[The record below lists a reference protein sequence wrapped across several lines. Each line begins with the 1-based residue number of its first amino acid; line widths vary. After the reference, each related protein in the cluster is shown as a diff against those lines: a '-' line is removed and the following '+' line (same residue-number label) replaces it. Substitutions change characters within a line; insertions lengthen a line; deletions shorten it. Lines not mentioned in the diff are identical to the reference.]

1 MGLVGGRGGAWEV
14 GRGGKG
20 MAEWNS
26 GRALIR
32 YVRTVTERTVLRGN

>member
-1 MGLVGGRGGAWEV
+1 VREESGMMRSVKGGEGNGGMEV
-14 GRGGKG
+14 
-20 MAEWNS
+20 